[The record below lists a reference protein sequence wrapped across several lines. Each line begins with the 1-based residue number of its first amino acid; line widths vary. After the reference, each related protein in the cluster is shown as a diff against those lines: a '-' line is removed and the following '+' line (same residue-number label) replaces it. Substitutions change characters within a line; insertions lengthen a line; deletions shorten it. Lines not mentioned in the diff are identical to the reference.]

1 MTELHSS
8 SQMLLVMKAQGIC
21 LFCCWC
27 TVCQTSSWAPGSCCT
42 FLVSVL
48 LLCDKWN
55 SQNHTYRGRG
65 TSILSGERSAPEARN
80 LGCVYICG
88 GSCSNYRKVIITKA
102 KVLRLWLQMSN
113 KMGNKARPRKKK
125 GPVPVF
131 SSPRLVP
138 TGCFSAFVLFA
149 VKAFAVFPSWHV
161 RSVLGSSEFTLLHWK
176 APDGINDHL

>member
-8 SQMLLVMKAQGIC
+8 SQMLLGMKAQGIS

-27 TVCQTSSWAPGSCCT
+27 TACQTSSWAPGSRCT

-55 SQNHTYRGRG
+55 LQNHTYCGTG
-65 TSILSGERSAPEARN
+65 TSILSGERSVPEARN

-88 GSCSNYRKVIITKA
+88 GSCNNYSKVIIIKA

-113 KMGNKARPRKKK
+113 KTGNKARLRKEK
-125 GPVPVF
+125 GPVPTF
-131 SSPRLVP
+131 SSPCLVT
-138 TGCFSAFVLFA
+138 TGCFFFLCFICSKSL
-149 VKAFAVFPSWHV
+149 
-161 RSVLGSSEFTLLHWK
+161 SSLPFLAHF
-176 APDGINDHL
+176 